1 MRKYLPHL
9 SVLAFFVLVSLAF
22 FYPVLKGK
30 AIFQSDIVQ
39 YTGMAKQQND
49 FRAEQGEETYWTDSA
64 FGGMP
69 TYQLGAKYPYNYI
82 KQLDLILRFL
92 PRPADYLFLY
102 FACFYVLMLVLKI
115 DFRVGI
121 LGALAFGFSTYL
133 IIILGVGHNAK
144 AHAIAYMPLVL
155 AATFYLLRKPGLS
168 ALLFLSLAL
177 ALELNANHFQM
188 TYYLILPV
196 AVVFIIKAIQL
207 FKEKAYVS
215 LFKSVGI
222 SLAAVCIALLLNA
235 TNLMATQE
243 YVNFSTRGTASL
255 TINPDGTP
263 KESTSGLNKDYITE
277 YSYGLAESLN
287 LLVPGLFGGSNSE
300 PLGKDSQLYDFLRK
314 NNVPVSQATSF
325 VKNAPLYWGDQPIVA
340 APAYL
345 GAVVVF
351 LLFIGFA
358 LVESPYKKGLFAAM
372 VFALV
377 LSWGKNFSLLT
388 DLFIDY
394 VPMYDKFRAVS
405 SIQVIIALCAP
416 LLAAW
421 GLHAFISRKHDESY
435 VKKALMYAGGI
446 VGGTVI
452 LLLFF
457 KNSLFEFEG
466 VNDAY
471 YAANFGPE
479 FVDALQEDRSALYT
493 SDALRTLLLLG
504 LTTVLLWAFYAKKI
518 KNATLLAALALLILV
533 DLIGVDKR
541 YVNSDSFVDK
551 RQMEKPFTPT
561 PADQQIARDTA
572 RYRVFDLTA
581 NPFNSARASYFH
593 NSIGGYH
600 AAKPRRMQDL
610 FDFYLS
616 KNNLGV
622 LNLLNVKYV
631 LLQNQEGQVVA
642 SLNPG
647 ANGPVW
653 LVDKIKWVDSEDEE
667 ILALDSL
674 NTRKTAV
681 VHSRF
686 KSLIDPQV
694 TPADS
699 TVSIKLIAHK
709 TDKLQ
714 YRSNTRGNVLAL
726 FSEAYYSQG
735 WQAYI
740 DGKPVPH
747 FRADYWLRAL
757 VLPAGEHEV
766 EFVFKPQVVQT
777 GSRLALAGSFLFL
790 ILTLTML
797 YFNRKNKTTT

>member
-9 SVLAFFVLVSLAF
+9 SALAFFVLISLAY
-22 FYPVLKGK
+22 FYPVLQGK

-49 FRAEQGEETYWTDSA
+49 FSAKQGEETYWTDSA

-69 TYQLGAKYPYNYI
+69 TYQLGAKYPHNYI
-82 KQLDLILRFL
+82 KQLDLTLRFL

-115 DFRVGI
+115 DYRVGI
-121 LGALAFGFSTYL
+121 LAALAFGFSTYL

-155 AATFYLLRKPGLS
+155 AATFYLLRKPGLG

-196 AVVFIIKAIQL
+196 AAVFITKAIQL

-235 TNLMATQE
+235 TNLMATHE
-243 YVNFSTRGTASL
+243 YVQFSTRGASSL
-255 TINPDGTP
+255 TINPDGSL
-263 KESTSGLNKDYITE
+263 KENTGGLNKDYITE

-300 PLGKDSQLYDFLRK
+300 PLNKDSKLYDFLRK
-314 NNVPVSQATSF
+314 NNVPVSQAASF
-325 VKNAPLYWGDQPIVA
+325 VENAPLYWGDQPIVA

-351 LLFIGFA
+351 LLFIGLA

-372 VFALV
+372 VLALL

-388 DLFIDY
+388 DIFIDY

-405 SIQVIIALCAP
+405 SIQVVIALCAP

-421 GLHAFISRKHDESY
+421 GLHEFISRKHDESY
-435 VKKALMYAGGI
+435 VKKVLMYAGGI
-446 VGGTVI
+446 VGGVVI
-452 LLLFF
+452 LLLLF
-457 KNSLFEFEG
+457 KNSLFDFEG

-471 YAANFGPE
+471 YAANFGTE
-479 FVDALQEDRSALYT
+479 FIDALHEDRMALYT

-504 LTTVLLWAFYAKKI
+504 LTAVLLWVFYAKKI
-518 KNATLLAALALLILV
+518 KNSTLLAALALLILV

-551 RQMEKPFTPT
+551 RQMEKPFTAT
-561 PADQQIARDTA
+561 PADQQVARDTT
-572 RYRVFDLTA
+572 RFRVLDLTT

-593 NSIGGYH
+593 SSVGGYH
-600 AAKPRRMQDL
+600 AAKPRRIQDL

-616 KNNLGV
+616 QNHLGV

-631 LLQNQEGQVVA
+631 LQQGQDGQVVA
-642 SLNPG
+642 SQNPNASG
-647 ANGPVW
+647 AAW
-653 LVDKIKWVDSEDEE
+653 LVNRIKWVDSDDQE

-674 NTRKTAV
+674 NIQETAV
-681 VHSRF
+681 VHSQF
-686 KSLIDPQV
+686 KSLIDPQI

-699 TVSIKLIAHK
+699 TDSIKLIAHNPN
-709 TDKLQ
+709 KLQ
-714 YRSNTRGNVLAL
+714 YRSNTRGSVLAL
-726 FSEAYYSQG
+726 FSEAYYPKG

-757 VLPAGEHEV
+757 TIPAGKHEI
-766 EFVFKPQVVQT
+766 EFVFEPKVVKT
-777 GSRLALAGSFLFL
+777 GSRLALTGSLLFL
-790 ILTLTML
+790 ILTLGML
-797 YFNRKNKTTT
+797 YFNIKMNATN